1 VKSLEKKLGRTLAR
15 QRPGPKP
22 AVAKAAKAVAAK
34 AVKPKRK

>member
-22 AVAKAAKAVAAK
+22 AAAAKPVKAA
-34 AVKPKRK
+34 KPKRK

>member
-22 AVAKAAKAVAAK
+22 AVAKPVKAAKA
-34 AVKPKRK
+34 KRK